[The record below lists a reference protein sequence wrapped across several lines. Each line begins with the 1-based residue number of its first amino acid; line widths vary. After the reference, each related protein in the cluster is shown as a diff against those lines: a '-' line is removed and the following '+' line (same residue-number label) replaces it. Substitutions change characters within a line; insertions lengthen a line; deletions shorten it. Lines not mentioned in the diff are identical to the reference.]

1 MCRFGAENFAN
12 RSQAMTEDE
21 KVLRLEDMGFSKESA
36 IVALQTANGDENS
49 ALELLLAAI

>member
-1 MCRFGAENFAN
+1 M
-12 RSQAMTEDE
+12 
-21 KVLRLEDMGFSKESA
+21 LRLEDMGFSKESA